1 MVPTN
6 FSSPTVSSQLS
17 NAAVRPGCGLVFKVD
32 LSAVRAPPIGIVA
45 SSLGPIWP
53 VTLSPRW
60 TQRWQVSPPSACS
73 RRRPVR
79 SWFSARP
86 SDIPS

>member
-45 SSLGPIWP
+45 SSLGPI
-53 VTLSPRW
+53 
-60 TQRWQVSPPSACS
+60 
-73 RRRPVR
+73 
-79 SWFSARP
+79 
-86 SDIPS
+86 